1 MGWSDTIDTA
11 MKYLKEIVRLLG
23 NIENKMN
30 EISEKLDTANQ
41 IREEQTETLGKIKTT
56 VEAIKKANIYPKH
69 PDKN

>member
-30 EISEKLDTANQ
+30 EISEKLDMANQ
-41 IREEQTETLGKIKTT
+41 IREEQTETLGKIKTA
-56 VEAIKKANIYPKH
+56 VETIKKANTYPKH
-69 PDKN
+69 LDQN